1 MVYVKM
7 FGNFLLDWMELF
19 NYDVREYEYRF
30 YRIMKLG
37 NNLKINK
44 MVYVIDKE
52 ISRVVL
58 NVKKIKWKCF

>member
-1 MVYVKM
+1 MKM